1 MPTGIG
7 PYGVNPPEGA
17 AQAMRRETAAHATA
31 RIAAEDANRAYNDM
45 PERRAERAA
54 AAAEAE
60 ARGQARARAAMAA
73 TPEAEAER
81 RAAQDRMYTTA
92 YRAALDQGL
101 RPIDACARAIVASPE
116 AAARL
121 QDGYYSTIYSG
132 VRKSRYDLQQEARE
146 HWAGAP
152 VVAGDEFQL
161 KAALLAYLKPQ
172 YIRQG
177 FSDAQATE
185 RVTGI
190 IARYPIGKPAKYMG
204 GSTRRS
210 SLPRRRSSSSGR
222 RHYTRRR
229 GA

>member
-1 MPTGIG
+1 M
-7 PYGVNPPEGA
+7 
-17 AQAMRRETAAHATA
+17 
-31 RIAAEDANRAYNDM
+31 
-45 PERRAERAA
+45 
-54 AAAEAE
+54 
-60 ARGQARARAAMAA
+60 ARAAMAA
-73 TPEAEAER
+73 TPETEAER

-92 YRAALDQGL
+92 YRAGLAQGL

-132 VRKSRYDLQQEARE
+132 VRKSGYDLQQEARE

-152 VVAGDEFQL
+152 AVAGDRIQL
-161 KAALLAYLKPQ
+161 RAALLAYLKPQ
-172 YIRQG
+172 YIQRG
-177 FSDAQATE
+177 LSDAQATE

-190 IARYPIGKPAKYMG
+190 IAGYPIGKPAKYMG

-210 SLPRRRSSSSGR
+210 SLPRRRSSSSRR